1 MASPLIVP
9 ILEGS
14 HVTLVPLDLSHVE
27 QLGLAASEDR
37 STYGFTPVPDGPA
50 ETSKFVEGL
59 LAERDAGLVVPFAQV
74 DSTTG
79 KAVGATRFMTI
90 RCRANTT
97 MPFAV
102 EIGGTWLGASAQRSG
117 INTEAKLLLMSYA
130 FERWGVARLDFK
142 SDARNERSRAAIL
155 RIGANFE
162 GILRHWQPSMVAGE
176 ATKYRNTAMFSVLDC
191 EWPDV
196 KVRMLAL
203 LR

>member
-1 MASPLIVP
+1 MALPLIVP
-9 ILEGS
+9 VLEGS
-14 HVTLVPLDLSHVE
+14 CVALVPLDLSHVE

-37 STYGFTPVPDGPA
+37 ATYDFTPVPDGPA
-50 ETSKFVEGL
+50 ETFKFVEGL
-59 LAERDAGLVVPFAQV
+59 LVERDAGLVVPFAQV
-74 DSTTG
+74 DSSTG
-79 KAVGATRFMTI
+79 RVVGATRFMTI

-97 MPFAV
+97 IPFAV

-117 INTEAKLLLMSYA
+117 INTEAKLLLMSWA

-176 ATKYRNTAMFSVLDC
+176 ATKYRDTAMYSVLDH

-196 KVRMLAL
+196 KARMHLL